1 MVRTRQTSNSRR
13 NVPLKP
19 KHAITI
25 SLAGLVGGMVIVVIS
40 NWFFYV
46 PLKKACMWYAIGAF
60 FAVAFPWAS
69 LKWETRDRSVRA
81 HNRFVYFAAVIIIAV
96 IIVQWGTEHQ
106 PFPIWAIALLIIGGG
121 IACSVMAYCAVQN
134 FVRWCKGEIE
144 GDEV

>member
-1 MVRTRQTSNSRR
+1 MMTAKRINNSRHK
-13 NVPLKP
+13 VPIKP

-25 SLAGLVGGMVIVVIS
+25 SLAGLIGGVVIVAIS
-40 NWFFYV
+40 NSFFYV
-46 PLKKACMWYAIGAF
+46 PLKKACIWYAIGAF

-81 HNRFVYFAAVIIIAV
+81 HNRFTIFAVTVIIAV

-106 PFPIWAIALLIIGGG
+106 PFPIWAITLLIIGGC
-121 IACSVMAYCAVQN
+121 IAYSVMAYCAVQN
-134 FVRWCKGEIE
+134 FVKWCKGEIE